1 MEVFAEYLVRGVFLG
16 VTYSLVALPISLLFA
31 TTGSVDMAV
40 GAYAVLAAAIA
51 VIVGGPFGIL
61 CGIVAALIASAFVA
75 GIALRMNRPG
85 KTDPLTVVLG
95 TFGCA
100 IFLES
105 LVLTRYG
112 KDAIVLHPFESF
124 WSLAGIHVSPQAA
137 INIAVSLVTLAVLVL
152 VLTRTPAGLSMR
164 ASSVNPFGAL
174 LAGIPVKSIW
184 FATYLIG
191 GLLAGIGGILIM
203 YTTGLSYNSGITL
216 TITSF
221 GAAILLGLGN
231 PLHAFAGGVLFGT
244 IQALSAGYLPGAWPT
259 AMPFIFI
266 FLVLSFGKV
275 NRAGIAGGRA

>member
-1 MEVFAEYLVRGVFLG
+1 MEVLAEYLVRGVFLG

-31 TTGSVDMAV
+31 TTGSIDMAV

-51 VIVGGPFGIL
+51 VIIGGPLGIL
-61 CGIVAALIASAFVA
+61 CGVLAALVASALVA
-75 GIALRMNRPG
+75 VIALRMNQPG
-85 KTDPLTVVLG
+85 KADHLTVVLG

-112 KDAIVLHPFESF
+112 KDAIVLHPFDTF
-124 WSLAGIHVSPQAA
+124 WSLAGIRISPQAA
-137 INIAVSLVTLAVLVL
+137 INISVGLVTLVLLVL
-152 VLTRTPAGLSMR
+152 VLTRTPAGRSMR
-164 ASSVNPFGAL
+164 ASAVNPLGAM
-174 LAGIPVKSIW
+174 LAGIPVKAIW

-191 GLLAGIGGILIM
+191 GLLAGIGGLLIM

-216 TITSF
+216 TITAF
-221 GAAILLGLGN
+221 GAAILLGLGS
-231 PLHAFAGGVLFGT
+231 PLHAFAGGILFGI

-266 FLVLSFGKV
+266 FLVLAFGKV